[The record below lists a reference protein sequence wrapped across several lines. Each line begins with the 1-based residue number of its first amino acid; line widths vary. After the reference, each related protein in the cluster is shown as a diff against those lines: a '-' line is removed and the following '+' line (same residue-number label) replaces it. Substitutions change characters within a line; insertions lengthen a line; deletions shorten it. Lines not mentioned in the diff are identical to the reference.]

1 MIDSIKGY
9 VYRLKPTTKQI
20 NLIHQTFGC
29 VRKMWNMLL
38 LERKSIYELYG
49 KYPELLKSHDY
60 LNPKRIKEEFPYMY
74 DVDSQSLT
82 TAWLHL
88 NQAYSNFFNK
98 SHDEPKYKSRHN
110 PIQSYTTHRINDNIR
125 IEGTYLKLPKL
136 GLVKIVLGYVWIYI
150 EVHHETY

>member
-1 MIDSIKGY
+1 MNETMKGY
-9 VYRLKPTTKQI
+9 VYRLKPTTKQV

-49 KYPELLKSHDY
+49 KYPEFLNSHDY

-88 NQAYSNFFNK
+88 NQAYSN
-98 SHDEPKYKSRHN
+98 S
-110 PIQSYTTHRINDNIR
+110 
-125 IEGTYLKLPKL
+125 GYLP
-136 GLVKIVLGYVWIYI
+136 
-150 EVHHETY
+150 